1 MEEKWLLR
9 HLKKKIF
16 PLSGGNFSQYVSED
30 LETDPNSLVKYPEYF
45 ENFKNSSKDV
55 KEGFNVNFGRKNKKT
70 IGLIKIRKIIKDLG
84 SGKTNSVDSL
94 ISRYLKDISSDKE
107 YLDEKNLV
115 IDSKGEKL
123 KKLFQDFE
131 YALFG
136 VFPPVSDENKKQE
149 GVGLKILTPRQMITR
164 LPILLAH
171 LKAENNSQTL
181 KKEIRQLSH
190 SLYR

>member
-1 MEEKWLLR
+1 MKI
-9 HLKKKIF
+9 LKIVKKI
-16 PLSGGNFSQYVSED
+16 V
-30 LETDPNSLVKYPEYF
+30 
-45 ENFKNSSKDV
+45 
-55 KEGFNVNFGRKNKKT
+55 RKNKKT

-84 SGKTNSVDSL
+84 SGKTDSVDSL
-94 ISRYLKDISSDKE
+94 IGRYLKDISSDKE

-136 VFPPVSDENKKQE
+136 VFPPVSDENKKQ
-149 GVGLKILTPRQMITR
+149 GVGLKILTPQQMITR
-164 LPILLAH
+164 LPILLAQ
-171 LKAENNSQTL
+171 LKVENNSQTL

>member
-45 ENFKNSSKDV
+45 ENFKNNSKDV

-70 IGLIKIRKIIKDLG
+70 IELIKIRKIIKDLG
-84 SGKTNSVDSL
+84 SGSVDSL

-149 GVGLKILTPRQMITR
+149 GVGLKILAPRQMITR

-181 KKEIRQLSH
+181 KKEIRQSSH